1 MGTNDDLER
10 GRESYSSSAWAT
22 AYESFSRAEQLAP
35 LAAEDLEL
43 LATSVYML
51 GREDEWMRIL
61 ERAFRGY
68 SDAGETR
75 RAVRCAFWIGVQL
88 ALRGEMGPATGWLGR
103 AQRLLDREQG
113 ECVEQGYMLMPVVFQ
128 HEAEGDL
135 EGASAT
141 AAAAAEI
148 GERFGDADLFALALH
163 VQGDIVVRSGRVR
176 EGLGLLDDHTESIYL
191 AKRHSR
197 RSL

>member
-1 MGTNDDLER
+1 MGTNDDLES

-22 AYESFSRAEQLAP
+22 AYESFSRADQLAP

-75 RAVRCAFWIGVQL
+75 RAVRCAFWIGIQL

-135 EGASAT
+135 EGAEDGGADVEDGNGQQDYGDPASADGQESEAGHWLDENEPSRQSGQRT
-141 AAAAAEI
+141 AQSPA
-148 GERFGDADLFALALH
+148 R
-163 VQGDIVVRSGRVR
+163 RSGSV
-176 EGLGLLDDHTESIYL
+176 
-191 AKRHSR
+191 
-197 RSL
+197 

>member
-113 ECVEQGYMLMPVVFQ
+113 ECVEQGY
-128 HEAEGDL
+128 
-135 EGASAT
+135 
-141 AAAAAEI
+141 
-148 GERFGDADLFALALH
+148 
-163 VQGDIVVRSGRVR
+163 
-176 EGLGLLDDHTESIYL
+176 
-191 AKRHSR
+191 
-197 RSL
+197 